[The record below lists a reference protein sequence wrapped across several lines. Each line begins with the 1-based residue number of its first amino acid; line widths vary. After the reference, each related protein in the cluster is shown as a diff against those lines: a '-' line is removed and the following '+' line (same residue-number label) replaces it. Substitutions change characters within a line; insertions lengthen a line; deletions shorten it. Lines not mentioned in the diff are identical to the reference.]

1 MTITLRDRPDGQIEV
16 LVQKPVVV
24 GVLADRDLAERF
36 VAFLTLEDDAAEED
50 SVRIAT
56 DGNDE
61 VAQELDLAQIAQEV
75 APVPPKPRPKRRS
88 QREQLPAVIEKPK
101 APALLPV
108 VRPALTDVQLDEA
121 FGLLGGGEKL
131 SAVAIRFGV
140 PMSQLRGYWAQHRKQ
155 VQRHL
160 ADGGQQ
166 PCSLCQKPFT
176 PSISHPDTCARCS
189 HE

>member
-1 MTITLRDRPDGQIEV
+1 MTITLRDRPDGQVELV
-16 LVQKPVVV
+16 VQKPVVV

-36 VAFLTLEDDAAEED
+36 VAFLTGEDDAEQAELVLGSVTAPDDGVERIDLEQIAEE
-50 SVRIAT
+50 
-56 DGNDE
+56 
-61 VAQELDLAQIAQEV
+61 LAPTGPARK
-75 APVPPKPRPKRRS
+75 ASSRS
-88 QREQLPAVIEKPK
+88 RKAQLPVVVEKPK

-108 VRPALTDVQLDEA
+108 VRPALTDAQLDEA

-155 VQRHL
+155 MQRHL

-176 PSISHPDTCARCS
+176 PSISRPDTCARCS

>member
-1 MTITLRDRPDGQIEV
+1 MTITLRDRPDGQVELV
-16 LVQKPVVV
+16 VQKPIVV

-50 SVRIAT
+50 SVRIAK
-56 DGNDE
+56 GGVDE
-61 VAQELDLAQIAQEV
+61 AAQELDLAQIAQEV
-75 APVPPKPRPKRRS
+75 APVPSKPRSRRNM
-88 QREQLPAVIEKPK
+88 RAQLPAVIDKPK

-108 VRPALTDVQLDEA
+108 VRPALTDAQLDEA